1 MKDYDYETEYD
12 PSLAIE
18 FIFKKAPEFAK
29 AKGQLAELEAYKHSL
44 KAIKMKQSSEQSLGA
59 QEREAYSSPEYQE
72 LCKGIGA
79 ATEQAEALKWQLE
92 AAKMRWETW
101 RTEQASN
108 RSIERLTR

>member
-1 MKDYDYETEYD
+1 MNKEYD
-12 PSLAIE
+12 PNDAID
-18 FIFKKAPEFAK
+18 FIFKTAPAFSK
-29 AKGQLAELEAYKHSL
+29 AKGELAQLECFKSSL

-72 LCKGIGA
+72 LCQAIGL
-79 ATEQAEALKWQLE
+79 ATEKTEALKWQLE
-92 AAKMRWETW
+92 AAKLRVEIW